1 MTARER
7 DMLYDAVF
15 GRHIELLRL
24 IADDCKDG
32 SAAFNIGRVI
42 GIMQTVLRT
51 WPAEDDE

>member
-1 MTARER
+1 MAAF
-7 DMLYDAVF
+7 DAGLVRGF

-24 IADDCKDG
+24 IADNCKDG

>member
-24 IADDCKDG
+24 IADNCKDG

>member
-15 GRHIELLRL
+15 GRHLELLRL
-24 IADDCKDG
+24 IVDDCKDA
-32 SAAFNIGRVI
+32 SVAFDVGRVL
-42 GIMQTVLRT
+42 GMMQSVLRT